1 MWVAQAYT
9 FAAPRTL
16 LTSGGLGTMGFG
28 LPAAIGAAL
37 ANPGRRVLCITG
49 DGSLQM
55 NIQELATLA
64 ELALPVTILVMNN
77 NHLGLVRQQ
86 QELFYGENYIA
97 SRFDVDLD
105 FAAIGRK
112 FGIKGYRTGRG
123 RSVRKVLAAALSGP
137 GPSIVDILI
146 GHGENVLPI
155 VPPGSANRDMIIGGW

>member
-1 MWVAQAYT
+1 
-9 FAAPRTL
+9 
-16 LTSGGLGTMGFG
+16 
-28 LPAAIGAAL
+28 
-37 ANPGRRVLCITG
+37 
-49 DGSLQM
+49 
-55 NIQELATLA
+55 
-64 ELALPVTILVMNN
+64 
-77 NHLGLVRQQ
+77 
-86 QELFYGENYIA
+86 
-97 SRFDVDLD
+97 VDLD